1 MTTLKTIVQQLDGI
15 LAEREYGDN
24 SNNGL
29 QVENSGRVTK
39 IACGVDASL
48 EFFQEAQRRG
58 ASLCLVH
65 HGMSWDKSLAHISG
79 LNYEKVK
86 FLMENDMA
94 LYASHIPLDA
104 HSTFGNNVLLA
115 KGLGLGQL
123 KRFCGY
129 HGSEISFSGTLPK
142 PVSVAAF
149 AKRFEKLVGNRVQ
162 TWDFGKPEIRTVGIV
177 SGGGGFC
184 VAQAVKCGFDA
195 FVTGEAGLNAY
206 NDAKDGNLN
215 VFLGGHY
222 ATEALG
228 VKALG
233 QYVAKKAKIP
243 CEFIDLKIPY

>member
-1 MTTLKTIVQQLDGI
+1 MTLKMIVKQLDGI

-29 QVENSGRVTK
+29 QVENSGRVTR

-48 EFFQEAQRRG
+48 EFFREAQRRG

-65 HGMSWDKSLAHISG
+65 HGMSWDKSLARISG
-79 LNYEKVK
+79 VNYEKVK
-86 FLMENDMA
+86 FLMEHDMA

-115 KGLGLGQL
+115 KGLGLCQL

-142 PVSVAAF
+142 PVGVAAF
-149 AKRFEKLVGNRVQ
+149 AKRFEKLVGNRVT

-177 SGGGGFC
+177 SGGGGFGI
-184 VAQAVKCGFDA
+184 AHAVECGLDA
-195 FVTGEAGLNAY
+195 FVCGEAGLQDY
-206 NDAKDGNLN
+206 NLAKECNIN

-228 VKALG
+228 PIALG
-233 QYVAKKAKIP
+233 EHIAKKAKIP
-243 CEFIDLKIPY
+243 WEFIDLKIPY